1 MSSKRSDSA
10 TGVGCESEEWGAGC
24 CSPFENR
31 NVPSCIQPG
40 SPRES
45 SDSTM
50 AKGGCMS
57 AEGAKQARER
67 RVCFS
72 SIVSIP

>member
-1 MSSKRSDSA
+1 MSNKRSDSA

-50 AKGGCMS
+50 VREAVCLLRGQSKLGKG
-57 AEGAKQARER
+57 EFVFQA
-67 RVCFS
+67 
-72 SIVSIP
+72 